1 MTNSRSG
8 EGPGS
13 GGGPAPGNGPRV
25 PRLHVEADLADGAEI
40 ELDRARSHQ
49 LGEVLRVR
57 EGAAVAVFDGAG
69 AERAARVSV
78 AGKRVRLT
86 LGAAVAP
93 VPESPL
99 RIVLLQGVSRGDRM
113 DATVRQATELGAAAI
128 VPVATR
134 RGSVRL
140 DAARAAKRLAHWRAV
155 VVSACEQCGRARLPE
170 LHPVATLEAALASAD
185 ASRGPALAPSLAP
198 ALALQL
204 DPAARSGLGAAL
216 ERAAAAPDAPP
227 RSAALLIGPESGLDP
242 DEIAAAGAAGFEPV
256 TCGPRV
262 LRTETAGPAVIA
274 MLQARFGDLSR

>member
-1 MTNSRSG
+1 MTAPRSG
-8 EGPGS
+8 GDPRPGD
-13 GGGPAPGNGPRV
+13 GTMPGDGPRV
-25 PRLHVEADLADGAEI
+25 PRLHVEAELADGVEI

-57 EGAAVAVFDGAG
+57 EGAAVSVFDGAG

-78 AGKRVRLT
+78 TGKRVRLT

-99 RIVLLQGVSRGDRM
+99 RITLLQGVSRGDRM

-128 VPVATR
+128 VPIATR

-140 DAARAAKRLAHWRAV
+140 DAARAAKRLAHWRAI
-155 VVSACEQCGRARLPE
+155 VVSACEQCGRARLPV
-170 LHPVATLEAALASAD
+170 LHPIATLEAALASAEAPD
-185 ASRGPALAPSLAP
+185 GPTLAPT
-198 ALALQL
+198 LALQL
-204 DPAARSGLGAAL
+204 DPAAPSGLGAAL
-216 ERAAAAPDAPP
+216 DRAAAAPGAPP